1 MSILENQKLVKS
13 LIVGGT
19 AFAIDKLYFKSTNL
33 KNSMILAASMG
44 SSTYVASVLSQKLP
58 DLTNSLGGNS
68 QMYDVSTVQER
79 VVEIGLSVTSAYV
92 LNTMILKNMKTN
104 ISLVEVGILFLGSN
118 LVGELA
124 TDYLTGKPISYL
136 M

>member
-19 AFAIDKLYFKSTNL
+19 AFTIDKLYFKSTNL
-33 KNSMILAASMG
+33 KNSMILAASMA
-44 SSTYVASVLSQKLP
+44 SATYVASVLSQKLP

-92 LNTMILKNMKTN
+92 LNTMILKNMKP
-104 ISLVEVGILFLGSN
+104 ISLIEVGILFLGSN

>member
-1 MSILENQKLVKS
+1 MSILENPKLIKS

-19 AFAIDKLYFKSTNL
+19 AFAIDKMYFKSTNL

-44 SSTYVASVLSQKLP
+44 SATYVASVLAPKLP
-58 DLTNSLGGNS
+58 DLTNNLGGNS

-79 VVEIGLSVTSAYV
+79 VVEVGLSTASAYV
-92 LNTMILKNMKTN
+92 LNTIILKNMKP
-104 ISLVEVGILFLGSN
+104 ISLIEIGILFLGSN
-118 LVGELA
+118 IVGELA